1 MSGTIH
7 HDRTQPQGN
16 EPRPFVL
23 INSFTPKP
31 GKLDELA
38 ALLEAARDSFSEK
51 ISGFHGGRIYRD
63 VDGSSAL
70 LIGVFE
76 TEDHYES
83 WTTTDL
89 FASYRAQIL
98 PLIESM
104 GQSRI
109 EAGNARKTAHR
120 RTPERT
126 RDDMDACA
134 S

>member
-1 MSGTIH
+1 MIGTSD
-7 HDRTQPQGN
+7 HDRTQFPGSA
-16 EPRPFVL
+16 PRPFVL

-38 ALLEAARDSFSEK
+38 ALLEAARDSFSDE

-83 WTTTDL
+83 WIATDM
-89 FASYRAQIL
+89 FASYREKIL

-109 EAGNARKTAHR
+109 EAGNARKAAQRGT
-120 RTPERT
+120 TDRT
-126 RDDMDACA
+126 RDDMAA
-134 S
+134 SAS

>member
-1 MSGTIH
+1 MSRTNH
-7 HDRTQPQGN
+7 HDRTQPPGN
-16 EPRPFVL
+16 APRPFVL

-31 GKLDELA
+31 DKLDELA
-38 ALLEAARDSFSEK
+38 TVLEAARDSFADE
-51 ISGFHGGRIYRD
+51 IPGFHGGRIYRD

-83 WTTTDL
+83 WIATDL
-89 FASYRAQIL
+89 FASYREKIL

-109 EAGNARKTAHR
+109 EAGNARKTAHHS
-120 RTPERT
+120 TPERT
-126 RDDMDACA
+126 RDDMAA
-134 S
+134 SPS

>member
-1 MSGTIH
+1 MNGTIH
-7 HDRTQPQGN
+7 HDRTQSPGN

-38 ALLEAARDSFSEK
+38 ALLEAARDSFSEQ
-51 ISGFHGGRIYRD
+51 ISGFHGGKIYRD

-76 TEDHYES
+76 SEEHYEC
-83 WTTTDL
+83 WITTDL
-89 FASYRAQIL
+89 FASYREQIL

-126 RDDMDACA
+126 RNDMEACA

>member
-7 HDRTQPQGN
+7 HDHTQSPGN

-38 ALLEAARDSFSEK
+38 ALLEAARDSFSEQ
-51 ISGFHGGRIYRD
+51 ISGFHGGKIYRD

-76 TEDHYES
+76 SEEHYEC
-83 WTTTDL
+83 WITTDL
-89 FASYRAQIL
+89 FASYREQIL

-126 RDDMDACA
+126 RNDMEACA

>member
-1 MSGTIH
+1 MIGTNH
-7 HDRTQPQGN
+7 HNRTQSPGSA
-16 EPRPFVL
+16 PRPFVL

-31 GKLDELA
+31 GKLDELS
-38 ALLEAARDSFSEK
+38 ALLEAARDSFSDE

-83 WTTTDL
+83 WIATDL
-89 FASYRAQIL
+89 FASYREKIL

-109 EAGNARKTAHR
+109 EAGNARKTAQR
-120 RTPERT
+120 RTTDRT
-126 RDDMDACA
+126 RDDMATSA

>member
-1 MSGTIH
+1 MSRPIH
-7 HDRTQPQGN
+7 HEQVQSPGN

-38 ALLEAARDSFSEK
+38 TLLEAARDCFADR
-51 ISGFHGGRIYRD
+51 ISGFHGGRVYRD

-70 LIGVFE
+70 MIGVFE

-83 WTTTDL
+83 WIATDL
-89 FASYRAQIL
+89 FASYREQIL

-109 EAGNARKTAHR
+109 EAGNARTTTRRKTPDHS
-120 RTPERT
+120 
-126 RDDMDACA
+126 RDDMAARA

>member
-1 MSGTIH
+1 MSRTIH
-7 HDRTQPQGN
+7 PEQVQSPGN

-38 ALLEAARDSFSEK
+38 TLLEAARDCFADR
-51 ISGFHGGRIYRD
+51 ISGFHGGRVYRD
-63 VDGSSAL
+63 VDESSAL

-83 WTTTDL
+83 WITTDL

-120 RTPERT
+120 TTPERT
-126 RDDMDACA
+126 RNDMDACK

>member
-1 MSGTIH
+1 MKLMNRTID
-7 HDRTQPQGN
+7 HDQRGS
-16 EPRPFVL
+16 EGRPFVL

-38 ALLEAARDSFSEK
+38 ALLEAARDCFADRMP
-51 ISGFHGGRIYRD
+51 GFHGGRVYRD

-83 WTTTDL
+83 WITTDL
-89 FASYRAQIL
+89 FASYREKIL

-109 EAGNARKTAHR
+109 EAGNARKTARH
-120 RTPERT
+120 RTPEHG
-126 RDDMDACA
+126 RDDMAVRA

>member
-7 HDRTQPQGN
+7 QDRTQPPGN
-16 EPRPFVL
+16 ELRPFVL
-23 INSFTPKP
+23 INSFTPKS

-38 ALLEAARDSFSEK
+38 ALLEAARDSFSDE

-83 WTTTDL
+83 WIATDL
-89 FASYRAQIL
+89 FASYREKIL

-109 EAGNARKTAHR
+109 EAGNVRKTAQR
-120 RTPERT
+120 STSERT
-126 RDDMDACA
+126 RDDMAA
-134 S
+134 STS

>member
-7 HDRTQPQGN
+7 HDRTQPPGN
-16 EPRPFVL
+16 APRPFVL
-23 INSFTPKP
+23 INSFTPKS

-38 ALLEAARDSFSEK
+38 AVLEAARDSFSDE

-83 WTTTDL
+83 WITTDL
-89 FASYRAQIL
+89 FASYREKIL

-109 EAGNARKTAHR
+109 EAGNARKTA
-120 RTPERT
+120 
-126 RDDMDACA
+126 
-134 S
+134 